1 MPDQQLAEK
10 WPLQVAKQGT
20 NPVPGGP
27 FSLACPLHFSVV
39 QFQLVERTPA
49 VVVAGW
55 AAVAAVDGYSEE
67 LVSVRYQA
75 FIRQRTV
82 VIGSCCCIRCTEG
95 VQDLEVAVL
104 PDAEKHT
111 VAIRASG
118 LGVRAE
124 NPMWPESESAN
135 WGRPVRILARR
146 VQGAEVVNN

>member
-1 MPDQQLAEK
+1 MPRKELAAT
-10 WPLQVAKQGT
+10 WPLKCAEGGT
-20 NPVPGGP
+20 NLVSSGP
-27 FSLACPLHFSVV
+27 FSLVCPLNFSVV

-49 VVVAGW
+49 VVVPGG

-75 FIRQRTV
+75 FIRKRTV

-104 PDAEKHT
+104 PDAVKHT

-124 NPMWPESESAN
+124 SPVWPESQTASWA
-135 WGRPVRILARR
+135 RPVPILARR
-146 VQGAEVVNN
+146 